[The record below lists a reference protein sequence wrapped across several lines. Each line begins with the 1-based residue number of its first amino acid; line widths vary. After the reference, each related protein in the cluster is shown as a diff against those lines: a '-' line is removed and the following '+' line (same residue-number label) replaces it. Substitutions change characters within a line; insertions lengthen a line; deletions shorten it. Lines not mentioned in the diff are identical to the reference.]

1 MRRRHLYIALGFA
14 VTAWLGYQLAHTAA
28 PPEPIKQVASGPQAG
43 PRRTVIPNEPAP
55 RFRRGERETSYRRD
69 DAAAEAGALT
79 GQRVLIFNDRDA
91 LEDFLK
97 RAGDGVRVLGRLDK
111 LNALHVGF
119 LDHDDLASLLDGNEE
134 ESMVFPVDVPS
145 PGDAAAQPGAMAL
158 NDGLLEWL
166 GITVDNSK
174 WGEGVRIAILDT
186 GVAASPAF
194 FSSITS
200 INLVGLPGNLGDQ
213 NGHGTA
219 VASMIIGQNA
229 LTPGVA
235 PGAPIISVR
244 IADDRGQ
251 SDSVKLAQGIVAATD
266 AGANLINISLG
277 SFGDSPLVRNA
288 IQYALN
294 SGALIIAA
302 SGNNGLDRVS
312 YPAAYPGVIA
322 VGAVDALGNHLD
334 FSNSG
339 NEVAISAPGFGVN
352 AAWTNDKAA
361 SVSGTSFSSPIVTG
375 ALAALM
381 SRPGEK
387 PLSAA
392 QAWNLLSSYLN
403 DSGDAGPDTA
413 VGAGMPDLGRALAG
427 NTPGIYDA
435 AVASQRIL
443 PPSPG
448 NPNGQIEV
456 LIQNRGTETL
466 INTRVQITTP
476 AGVVKSNITTL
487 PANGSKSI
495 RIPISGKLADGLQ
508 YGSQV
513 TLSGGVKD
521 SKPSN
526 DKRVEIYVPA
536 TAK

>member
-1 MRRRHLYIALGFA
+1 MRRRHLFIALGFA

-28 PPEPIKQVASGPQAG
+28 PPEPVKQVASGPQTG
-43 PRRTVIPNEPAP
+43 PRRTVIANEPAP
-55 RFRRGERETSYRRD
+55 RFRRGDRETSYRRD
-69 DAAAEAGALT
+69 DEAAEAGALS
-79 GQRVLIFNDRDA
+79 GQRVLVFRDRDA

-97 RAGDGVRVLGRLDK
+97 RAGDGIRIMGRLDK
-111 LNALHVGF
+111 LNALRVGF
-119 LDHDDLASLLDGNEE
+119 LNHDDLASLLDGNEE
-134 ESMVFPVDVPS
+134 ESMVFPVDIPS
-145 PGDAAAQPGAMAL
+145 PGDAAAQPGAVAL
-158 NDGLLEWL
+158 NDGLLEFL
-166 GITVDNSK
+166 GITQDNAK
-174 WGEGVRIAILDT
+174 WGEGVRVAVLDT
-186 GVAASPAF
+186 GVTHSPAF
-194 FSSITS
+194 FSAITS
-200 INLVGLPGNLGDQ
+200 INLVDLPGNAADQ

-219 VASMIIGQNA
+219 VASMIIGQNP

-235 PGAPIISVR
+235 PAASIISVR
-244 IADDRGQ
+244 IANDLGQ
-251 SDSVKLAQGIVAATD
+251 SDSFLLAQGIIAAVD
-266 AGANLINISLG
+266 AGAKLINISMA
-277 SFGDSPLVRNA
+277 SFGDNVLVRNA
-288 IQYALN
+288 NQYAN
-294 SGALIIAA
+294 DAGALIIAA
-302 SGNNGLDRVS
+302 SGNNGLGQVS
-312 YPAAYPGVIA
+312 FPAANPGVIA

-339 NEVAISAPGFGVN
+339 TEVAISAPGFGVN
-352 AAWTNDKAA
+352 AAWTNDQAA

-387 PLSAA
+387 KLTSS
-392 QAWNLLSSYLN
+392 QAWSLLSRYLN

-413 VGAGMPDLGRALAG
+413 VGAGIPDLGRALAG

-466 INTRVQITTP
+466 VNTRVQITTP
-476 AGVVKSNITTL
+476 AGTVKSNITTL
-487 PANGSKSI
+487 PANGVKTI
-495 RIPISGKLADGLQ
+495 RVPISGKLVDGLQ

-513 TLSGGVKD
+513 TLTGGMKD

-526 DKRVEIYVPA
+526 DKRVEIHVPA
-536 TAK
+536 TGK